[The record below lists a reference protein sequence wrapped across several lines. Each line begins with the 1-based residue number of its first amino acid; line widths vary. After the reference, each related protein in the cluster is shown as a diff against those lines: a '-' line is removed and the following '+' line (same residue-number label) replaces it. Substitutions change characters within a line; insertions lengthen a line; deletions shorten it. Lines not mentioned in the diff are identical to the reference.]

1 MIDLQNKIVLFD
13 VESTP
18 LFSTTHSFLN
28 IEAIILSQTM
38 RCAVGTGG
46 LLVFLA
52 LESPKSPS
60 LCQLGKSEVFTVF
73 LILKYQN

>member
-38 RCAVGTGG
+38 RWAVGTGG
-46 LLVFLA
+46 LLVI
-52 LESPKSPS
+52 SVPDK
-60 LCQLGKSEVFTVF
+60 
-73 LILKYQN
+73 LISKDDLIIR